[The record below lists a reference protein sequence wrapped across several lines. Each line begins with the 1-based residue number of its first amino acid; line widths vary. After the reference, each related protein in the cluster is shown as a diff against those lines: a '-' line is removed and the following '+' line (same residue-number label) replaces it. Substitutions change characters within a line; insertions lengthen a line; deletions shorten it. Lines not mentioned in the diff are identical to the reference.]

1 MTMWYI
7 FASYALI
14 LGLLIGSFLNVV
26 IARLPKDQSVVSPRS
41 RCPSCMNMI
50 TAIDN
55 IPIVS
60 WLILRGKC
68 RNCAAPISS
77 LYPTIELLTGILSL
91 LLFWR
96 IIPDFTYLTPQYGVI
111 FGLYLVFVSM
121 LIAQS
126 FIDIRYFIIPD
137 QLSIYPIPFFIAA
150 IFAINSYFPLV
161 GITWKESFL
170 GAFFGGGSL
179 LFITLLWKFI
189 RKKDAMGMGDIKL
202 LALIGAVLGPWPA
215 LPMIIFLSS
224 TSAVLFMVPLKI
236 VQNKSLRFAL
246 PFGPFLAIGS
256 IIWILHGREL
266 VRLWLPGAEGIF

>member
-1 MTMWYI
+1 
-7 FASYALI
+7 
-14 LGLLIGSFLNVV
+14 
-26 IARLPKDQSVVSPRS
+26 
-41 RCPSCMNMI
+41 
-50 TAIDN
+50 
-55 IPIVS
+55 
-60 WLILRGKC
+60 
-68 RNCAAPISS
+68 
-77 LYPTIELLTGILSL
+77 
-91 LLFWR
+91 
-96 IIPDFTYLTPQYGVI
+96 
-111 FGLYLVFVSM
+111 M